1 MLYIV
6 RTTNTC
12 RPTNITILQC
22 EFDIFFLGSNIAWRG
37 WGCSETLP
45 YSKFRHIS
53 WEQMMTEHRGLSV
66 ISTLVKEKTFLTFF
80 SIYPNDLHIILFW
93 TRTVM
98 AHNLLNLY
106 RDK

>member
-1 MLYIV
+1 MLYVV

-22 EFDIFFLGSNIAWRG
+22 ELDIYIFPRFHHCLEEGG
-37 WGCSETLP
+37 GGGGCSKTMP

-66 ISTLVKEKTFLTFF
+66 IIKK
-80 SIYPNDLHIILFW
+80 
-93 TRTVM
+93 
-98 AHNLLNLY
+98 
-106 RDK
+106 